1 MSMNKTKLKD
11 RYVFPA
17 IFEYCEE
24 SYTVTFPDLPG
35 CITEGKDVDEALKMA
50 KEAMELHIYNMED
63 DKENIPAPSKP
74 ESIKLPKHSFTSLIE
89 VWMPPVRNEMRNE
102 YIKKTLTI
110 PKWLNDIALERKLNF
125 SQLLQT
131 AVKSKLGLL

>member
-1 MSMNKTKLKD
+1 MSQIKLKD

-63 DKENIPAPSKP
+63 DKEKIPMPSKP
-74 ESIKLPKHSFTSLIE
+74 ENIKLPKHSFTSLVE

-110 PKWLNDIALERKLNF
+110 PKWLNDIALKRKLNF

>member
-63 DKENIPAPSKP
+63 DKEKIPAPSKP

-110 PKWLNDIALERKLNF
+110 PKWLNDIVLEKKLNF
-125 SQLLQT
+125 SQLLQV